1 MIRQCILALGLLFLI
16 AFNAKAR
23 TYIQCAG
30 TANDRVV
37 VNLNGNAS
45 TLFMTTGVG
54 DPDEVRVLKNI
65 RELRSSEKFVEYVT
79 TDDEI
84 LVTVPR
90 KAVGSII
97 NGFEVILSF
106 VDSDY
111 DYSLSCFSNVFED

>member
-30 TANDRVV
+30 SANDRVV
-37 VNLNGNAS
+37 VNVDGAAS

-65 RELRSSEKFVEYVT
+65 RELRVGEKTTEFVT
-79 TDDEI
+79 SDDEI
-84 LVTVPR
+84 VVSVPNAAIGR
-90 KAVGSII
+90 II
-97 NGFEVILSF
+97 NGFEVVLSF